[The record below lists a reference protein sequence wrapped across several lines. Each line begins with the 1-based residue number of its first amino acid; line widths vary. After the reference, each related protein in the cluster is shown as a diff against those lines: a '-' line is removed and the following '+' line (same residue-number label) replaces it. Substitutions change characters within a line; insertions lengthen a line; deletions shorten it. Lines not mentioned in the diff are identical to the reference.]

1 MAITFQAESFEQTLP
16 EFSYLLPQHW
26 EELALQK
33 DKVPLSPQFDI
44 YFERERNNHLI
55 FVTARDE
62 GEIVGYFIG
71 FIAQGLHYS
80 TCKTCHLD
88 IFYIRKDYRK
98 GRMGIRLFKFV
109 EEELKKRGVQR
120 WFVSSKLHADASALF
135 KYLKFEP
142 IELHFSKWIGEE

>member
-142 IELHFSKWIGEE
+142 IELHFSKLIWED

>member
-120 WFVSSKLHADASALF
+120 WFVS
-135 KYLKFEP
+135 
-142 IELHFSKWIGEE
+142 